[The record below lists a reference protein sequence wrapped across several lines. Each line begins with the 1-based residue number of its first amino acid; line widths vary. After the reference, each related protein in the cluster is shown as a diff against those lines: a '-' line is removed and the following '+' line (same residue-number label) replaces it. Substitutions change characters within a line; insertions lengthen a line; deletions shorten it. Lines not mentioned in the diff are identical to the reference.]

1 MQTKTRLHKTPQV
14 RFRQDA
20 HRFRLQEANPSHS
33 HLAMEPISLDNLIAY
48 QKAVLFAGKTIKLT
62 RHSGLRDHGWI
73 CDQIRRAALSV
84 PSNLAEGYER
94 RCGKDTSRFYR
105 ISLGSCAE
113 VRAQLKVAI
122 VSELVHAHEV
132 ESTIN
137 DATEVI
143 RLISGILRA
152 REKANN

>member
-1 MQTKTRLHKTPQV
+1 MKPQACD
-14 RFRQDA
+14 REDA
-20 HRFRLQEANPSHS
+20 HKFKVKEGHPTHNDH
-33 HLAMEPISLDNLIAY
+33 AMEPTSLDNLIAY
-48 QKAVLFAGKTIKLT
+48 QKAVLFAGKTIRLT
-62 RHSGLRDHGWI
+62 RHSGLRDHSWF

-113 VRAQLKVAI
+113 VRAQLNVAI
-122 VSELVHAHEV
+122 VSELVKAHEV
-132 ESTIN
+132 ESAIN

-152 REKANN
+152 RQRMDD

>member
-1 MQTKTRLHKTPQV
+1 M
-14 RFRQDA
+14 
-20 HRFRLQEANPSHS
+20 EATG
-33 HLAMEPISLDNLIAY
+33 LGNLIAY
-48 QKAVLFAGKTIKLT
+48 QKAILFAGNTIKLT
-62 RHSGLRDHGWI
+62 RVSGLREHGWI

-122 VSELVHAHEV
+122 VAELVQPCEV
-132 ESTIN
+132 EASIQ

-152 REKANN
+152 REKAGTQT